1 MLELKPK
8 EAKKKI
14 QNYEEYTSESVPYLK
29 LVEFEGIGFD
39 KNSNPEK
46 IGAYI
51 YQYINNLQKKQNE
64 YDEYIHCIWYCMTE
78 TKFEDPEIA
87 VLKKL
92 KAAYGNDS
100 QLPVIAVYT
109 KTESAKIANEME
121 NHIKKQGIDTE
132 FITTLA
138 EDLELVNGK
147 IKEAFGRKE
156 LLNATLQK
164 CTQSLQGK
172 MIDVMTKKISNEI
185 KFDLKKK
192 QELKLKEIKE
202 NIIDNFVKNF
212 NNVLSDGDF
221 IDYLINIIM
230 DNLKVFYDGKNISNK
245 SFNLLNKSNFID
257 SIKKMINNYKAKIK
271 DKIETIID

>member
-51 YQYINNLQKKQNE
+51 YQYTNNLQKKQNE

-156 LLNATLQK
+156 LLNETLQK

>member
-1 MLELKPK
+1 
-8 EAKKKI
+8 
-14 QNYEEYTSESVPYLK
+14 
-29 LVEFEGIGFD
+29 
-39 KNSNPEK
+39 
-46 IGAYI
+46 
-51 YQYINNLQKKQNE
+51 
-64 YDEYIHCIWYCMTE
+64 MTE

-147 IKEAFGRKE
+147 IKDAFGRKE

-230 DNLKVFYDGKNISNK
+230 DNLKVFYDRKNISNK